1 MQTHGAPRVENGE
14 ILLEILGVLLV
25 LAYFY
30 IVKKS
35 LIELYQDG
43 YHAYDTVHVS
53 TLILA

>member
-43 YHAYDTVHVS
+43 YHAHDAVHVS